1 MKKRS
6 STMFPMTARP
16 TRLCHKRSPVE
27 CVETASSMMVPRMTV
42 AVAVHKTRSDLLSP
56 GTRVAADVG
65 WGPAPG
71 MTKDNLWMEPVRA
84 LPQGQALAGDRC
96 ITTTLATR
104 VNDGSHAGGFRTRAI
119 LWRFAQPQPVDMY
132 DNEPNQCQ
140 AQPLAGERCIITA
153 ASNV

>member
-1 MKKRS
+1 
-6 STMFPMTARP
+6 
-16 TRLCHKRSPVE
+16 
-27 CVETASSMMVPRMTV
+27 MVPRMTV

-96 ITTTLATR
+96 ITTTLEMLGNKSER
-104 VNDGSHAGGFRTRAI
+104 WLPCWWI
-119 LWRFAQPQPVDMY
+119 LHQRHSLEIRPTTI
-132 DNEPNQCQ
+132 C
-140 AQPLAGERCIITA
+140 
-153 ASNV
+153 

>member
-1 MKKRS
+1 
-6 STMFPMTARP
+6 
-16 TRLCHKRSPVE
+16 
-27 CVETASSMMVPRMTV
+27 MMVPRMTV